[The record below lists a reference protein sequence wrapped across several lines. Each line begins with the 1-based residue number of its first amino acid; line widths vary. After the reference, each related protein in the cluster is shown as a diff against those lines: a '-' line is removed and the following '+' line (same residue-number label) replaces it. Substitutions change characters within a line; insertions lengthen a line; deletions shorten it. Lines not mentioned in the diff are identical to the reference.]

1 MSSKWLEARHN
12 LATAVQSDNVKL
24 ALPKGRLLPATAL
37 LLKETELEFEDYTQ
51 GTRSYRLKSTR
62 LPHLSSKIFQEKD
75 IPVQVAV
82 GNYDL
87 GICGL
92 DWVEE
97 LVAKYP
103 SSAILKIVDLGYGSG
118 NLYLAASRYGKI
130 LRLQDLSDR
139 LYSWRMVTEY
149 PNLAELAALNLR
161 LRRFK
166 IFPVW
171 GAAEAYPPENADLA
185 LLWAKDEPQIETQS
199 LIPLK
204 TLVSSSACLI
214 ANRESWQSK
223 NVSRIIS
230 YFSRALEM
238 KDKPWLKMKMQSAK
252 SSNNFR
258 PDAGEEK
265 IWLALPDGHQQP
277 PTAELLNKARLEVQG
292 YSEDKLSR
300 RPVFN
305 LDWIKAKVIRPQDM
319 PLQVANGNFDLAIT
333 GQDWLFDHLCRFP
346 SSPVEELLALG
357 FGQVRVVA
365 VTSHDFHLADI
376 GQLKRAQDSR
386 ATPIR
391 VASEYINIADKY
403 LRDNHVS
410 RYQLIPT
417 WGASEAFLPED
428 ADLLIENTQTGKTLA
443 RHNLRIVD
451 TILQSTACL
460 IGNKESL
467 GASLKKKKIAS
478 LVKIFSQAVDDN

>member
-1 MSSKWLEARHN
+1 LS
-12 LATAVQSDNVKL
+12 TAVQSDDVKL
-24 ALPKGRLLPATAL
+24 ALPKGRLLPATAR
-37 LLKETELEFEDYTQ
+37 LLKEAELEFEDYTP

-62 LPHLSSKIFQEKD
+62 LPNLSAKIFQEKD

-87 GICGL
+87 GICSL

-97 LVAKYP
+97 LLAKYP
-103 SSAILKIVDLGYGSG
+103 TSAVLKVADLGYGKG
-118 NLYLAASRYGKI
+118 NLYLTASRYSKLSG
-130 LRLQDLSDR
+130 LQDLSAGQQ
-139 LYSWRMVTEY
+139 SWRIVTEY

-161 LRRFK
+161 LRRFR

-185 LLWAKDEPQIETQS
+185 LLWAKDEPEIQAQS
-199 LIPLK
+199 FIPLK
-204 TLVSSSACLI
+204 TLTYSSACLL
-214 ANRESWQSK
+214 ANKDSWQAK
-223 NVSRIIS
+223 NVSRIIT

-238 KDKPWLKMKMQSAK
+238 KDKPWLKIKTQSVK
-252 SSNNFR
+252 SPNNFR
-258 PDAGEEK
+258 PDAGKEK

-277 PTAELLNKARLEVQG
+277 PTAELLDRAGLELQG
-292 YSEDKLSR
+292 YSEARLSR
-300 RPVFN
+300 RPIFN
-305 LDWIKAKVIRPQDM
+305 SDWIKAKVIRPQDM

-333 GQDWLFDHLCRFP
+333 GKDWLFDHLCRFP
-346 SSPVEELLALG
+346 SSPVEQLLDLR

-365 VTSHDFHLADI
+365 VVSQDFSMSDI
-376 GQLKRAQDSR
+376 RQLKQVQNSESA
-386 ATPIR
+386 PMR

-443 RHNLRIVD
+443 KHNLRIVD

-460 IGNKESL
+460 IGNKYTL
-467 GASLKKKKIAS
+467 GSTSKKGEIAT
-478 LVKIFSQAVDDN
+478 LVKILNRAVDGN

>member
-1 MSSKWLEARHN
+1 MS
-12 LATAVQSDNVKL
+12 TAVQSDNVKL
-24 ALPKGRLLPATAL
+24 ALPKGRLLPATAR
-37 LLKETELEFEDYTQ
+37 LLKETELEFEDYTP
-51 GTRSYRLKSTR
+51 GTRSYRLKSIR
-62 LPHLSSKIFQEKD
+62 LPHLSAKIFQEKD

-87 GICGL
+87 GICSLG
-92 DWVEE
+92 WVEE
-97 LVAKYP
+97 LLAKYP
-103 SSAILKIVDLGYGSG
+103 TSAVLKIADLGYGSG
-118 NLYLAASRYGKI
+118 NLYLVSSRYSKI
-130 LRLQDLSDR
+130 SSLQDLSAG
-139 LYSWRMVTEY
+139 LHSWRIVTEY

-161 LRRFK
+161 LRRFR

-185 LLWAKDEPQIETQS
+185 LLWAKDEPEIEAQS

-204 TLVSSSACLI
+204 TLMSANACLI
-214 ANRESWQSK
+214 ANKESWQAK

-238 KDKPWLKMKMQSAK
+238 ADKPWLKIKTQSAK

-258 PDAGEEK
+258 PDASEEK

-277 PTAELLNKARLEVQG
+277 PTLEFLNKAGLELQG
-292 YSEDKLSR
+292 YSEDELSR

-305 LDWIKAKVIRPQDM
+305 MDWIKAKVIRPQDM

-333 GQDWLFDHLCRFP
+333 GKDWLFDHQCRFP
-346 SSPVEELLALG
+346 SSPVEELLDLG
-357 FGQVRVVA
+357 FGQVKVVA
-365 VTSHDFHLADI
+365 VVSQDFSMADI
-376 GQLKRAQDSR
+376 GQLKQAQDSKT
-386 ATPIR
+386 APIR
-391 VASEYINIADKY
+391 VASEYVNIADKY

-417 WGASEAFLPED
+417 WGATEAFLPED

-443 RHNLRIVD
+443 RHNLRIMD

-460 IGNKESL
+460 IGNKKSL
-467 GASLKKKKIAS
+467 GPSIKKKKIAS
-478 LVKIFSQAVDDN
+478 LVKIFSQAVDGN

>member
-1 MSSKWLEARHN
+1 LS
-12 LATAVQSDNVKL
+12 TAVQPDNIKL
-24 ALPKGRLLPATAL
+24 ALPKGRLLPATAS
-37 LLKETELEFEDYTQ
+37 LLKETELEFEDYTP
-51 GTRSYRLKSTR
+51 GTRSYRLKSTK
-62 LPHLSSKIFQEKD
+62 LPHLSAKIFQEKD

-87 GICGL
+87 GICSL

-97 LVAKYP
+97 LLVKYP
-103 SSAILKIVDLGYGSG
+103 TSAVLKVADLGYSRG
-118 NLYLAASRYGKI
+118 NLYLTASRYSKLSG
-130 LRLQDLSDR
+130 LQDLSAG
-139 LYSWRMVTEY
+139 LYSWRIVTEY

-161 LRRFK
+161 LRRFR

-185 LLWAKDEPQIETQS
+185 LLWAKDEPEIQAQN
-199 LIPLK
+199 LIALK
-204 TLVSSSACLI
+204 TLMSAGACLI
-214 ANRESWQSK
+214 ANKESWQAK
-223 NVSRIIS
+223 NVSRIIT

-238 KDKPWLKMKMQSAK
+238 ADKPWQKIKTPSAK

-265 IWLALPDGHQQP
+265 IWLALPDGHQLP
-277 PTAELLNKARLEVQG
+277 PTSEFLNKAGLELQG
-292 YSEDKLSR
+292 YSEDRLSR

-305 LDWIKAKVIRPQDM
+305 ADWIKAKVIRPQDM

-333 GQDWLFDHLCRFP
+333 GKDWLYDHLCRFP
-346 SSPVEELLALG
+346 SSPVAELLDLG
-357 FGQVRVVA
+357 FGQVKVVA
-365 VTSHDFHLADI
+365 VVGQNFSMADI
-376 GQLKRAQDSR
+376 GQLKRAQDAR
-386 ATPIR
+386 VAPLR
-391 VASEYINIADKY
+391 VASEYVNIADKY

-443 RHNLRIVD
+443 KHNLRIMD

-460 IGNKESL
+460 IGNKNSL
-467 GASLKKKKIAS
+467 GSSLKKKKIAS
-478 LVKIFSQAVDDN
+478 LVKMFRQAMDGN